1 MRVSLNRIFYLSVF
15 QHCHLIGHFN
25 ESCVTSTQSVYFFWC
40 FRPLE
45 SPLPPGCGG
54 ERTSPGSASY
64 VREGPEYPHLGGGNM
79 PWSALRM
86 CPGGERKPFFP
97 SILFSPFSDKETE
110 TETCQL
116 LTSGLTAL
124 SVRAG
129 IGTQLSG
136 STALWLHSC
145 LDQHGAL
152 LQGVWC
158 LHYRLGNGGWEW
170 VFHTG
175 RIPWTFRIKSED
187 SNTVYTIPS
196 REWWA
201 PLQTHLRKL
210 RTQNFRSY
218 KVTNISKMV
227 IFLFPNGFT
236 MWSPNYSSFFF
247 QWIRLQDIPPRSPR
261 AHLLLRASLRC
272 NRGKL
277 GLLPF

>member
-54 ERTSPGSASY
+54 ERTSPKSASY
-64 VREGPEYPHLGGGNM
+64 VREGPAYPHLGGGNM
-79 PWSALRM
+79 PWSALCM

-97 SILFSPFSDKETE
+97 NILFSPFSDKETE

-116 LTSGLTAL
+116 LTSGPTAL

-136 STALWLHSC
+136 STAALPNMVHCSKGSGVCIIDWEMGAENGCFTQAGSHGHSESSQKIAI
-145 LDQHGAL
+145 LFTPSSPP
-152 LQGVWC
+152 
-158 LHYRLGNGGWEW
+158 GNGG
-170 VFHTG
+170 
-175 RIPWTFRIKSED
+175 P
-187 SNTVYTIPS
+187 PS
-196 REWWA
+196 RPIWGNSGHKIFKVIKWPTLARWWFFSFQMDLLCDL
-201 PLQTHLRKL
+201 PT
-210 RTQNFRSY
+210 TVPF
-218 KVTNISKMV
+218 
-227 IFLFPNGFT
+227 F
-236 MWSPNYSSFFF
+236 FFF

-272 NRGKL
+272 YRGKL